1 MDRDWRGVEIIS
13 VEGAIL
19 LALALIAYGIQ
30 LIRKKTSQG
39 KGLSNSLSTSCCAE
53 TAAPEGAFPL

>member
-30 LIRKKTSQG
+30 LIRTKTSQG
-39 KGLSNSLSTSCCAE
+39 KGLSQHLAALKQQRLRGLSLCD
-53 TAAPEGAFPL
+53 